1 MRQHFL
7 CVPIWASRAA
17 WPKFLSRRLFVTW
30 QNQPRSPYKIY
41 YYKREDS
48 TREQDFFVRTASS
61 LIPIEV
67 KAKNGTAKSI
77 RTLIASE
84 KYDDIHCGI
93 KLTDGNIGFNDNIYT
108 FPYFCTFLLKRY
120 FAKTDL

>member
-1 MRQHFL
+1 MREFIAKGTFEDSLGIQRQL
-7 CVPIWASRAA
+7 IADYREDIR
-17 WPKFLSRRLFVTW
+17 K
-30 QNQPRSPYKIY
+30 
-41 YYKREDS
+41 YKREDS
-48 TREQDFFVRTASS
+48 TLEQGFFVRTAKS

-84 KYDDIHCGI
+84 KYEDIHCGI
-93 KLTDGNIGFNDNIYT
+93 KFTGGNIGFSDNIYI

-120 FAKTDL
+120 LAEAEL

>member
-1 MRQHFL
+1 MKNSFIF
-7 CVPIWASRAA
+7 VAS
-17 WPKFLSRRLFVTW
+17 
-30 QNQPRSPYKIY
+30 
-41 YYKREDS
+41 
-48 TREQDFFVRTASS
+48 
-61 LIPIEV
+61 IEV

-93 KLTDGNIGFNDNIYT
+93 KLTGGNIGFNDNIYT

-120 FAKTDL
+120 LAEADL